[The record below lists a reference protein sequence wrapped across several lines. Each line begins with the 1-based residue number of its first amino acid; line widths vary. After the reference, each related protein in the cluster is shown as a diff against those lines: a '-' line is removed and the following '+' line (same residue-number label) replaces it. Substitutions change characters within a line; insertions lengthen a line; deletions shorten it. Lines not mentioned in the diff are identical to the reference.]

1 MIAAIARK
9 EFSEIVRDGRFKW
22 TAGIMALLLLT
33 AMAAGYQ
40 KYSAYMDMQGLS
52 QDRSNAQW
60 LNQGDKNPHA
70 GAHYGNYAFKPA
82 GPLAFFDNGVN
93 NYAGTAL
100 FMEAHKQNFAIGRP
114 ATDQS
119 SIGRFGDLSGA
130 MILQLLM
137 PLLIIFLG
145 FTAFSGE
152 RESGT
157 LRQVLSM
164 GVSNRQLLWGK
175 ALGIGGVVVVIV
187 GLCVAAG
194 GLALSLTDL
203 SVANESLGARVTLM
217 ALAYLLYGA
226 VFLFLTL
233 AVSAWAK
240 NARTALMVL
249 IGFWAFAGFIAPKA
263 AVEISKAAH
272 PTPAFG
278 KWMADMRSHQ
288 MRGIDGVPP
297 FLRFQQE
304 SEAIFAEYGAESIAE
319 LPVYVG
325 ALRLQKFEEYDFP
338 VFEQHY
344 GQLRDSYTDQR
355 RLQDRIGFVAPTL
368 PLRSLSMTLAGTDLI
383 RHIEFADA
391 AETYRRDMVT
401 KINGYLGEA
410 AVSMNAGHG
419 GGNVLV
425 ADEAVFA
432 IVPPF
437 RFESRGLG
445 AALEEHTG
453 NFIALL
459 LWLGAALGLA
469 LWAVRRL
476 KVEDD
481 Q

>member
-22 TAGIMALLLLT
+22 TAAIMALLLLT

-40 KYSAYMDMQGLS
+40 KYSAYMDMQRLS
-52 QDRSNAQW
+52 QDRTNSQW

-82 GPLAFFDNGVN
+82 GPLAFFDNGIN

-175 ALGIGGVVVVIV
+175 ALGIGSVILLIV
-187 GLCVAAG
+187 GLCVLAG

-203 SVANESLGARVTLM
+203 SMENESLVSRVALM
-217 ALAYLLYGA
+217 ALSYALYGA
-226 VFLFLTL
+226 IFLFLTL

-249 IGFWAFAGFIAPKA
+249 IGFWAFAGFLAPKA

-278 KWMADMRSHQ
+278 KWMADLRSHQ

-297 FLRFQQE
+297 YVRFEQE
-304 SEAIFAEYGAESIAE
+304 SKAIFAEYGAESIAE

-344 GQLRDSYTDQR
+344 GQLRDSYTSQR
-355 RLQDRIGFVAPTL
+355 RLQDRIGVVAPTL
-368 PLRSLSMTLAGTDLI
+368 PLRSLSMALAGTDLI
-383 RHIEFADA
+383 RHVNFADA
-391 AETYRRDMVT
+391 AEAYRRDMVL
-401 KINGYLGEA
+401 KVNNYLGEA
-410 AVSMNAGHG
+410 AASLNAGG
-419 GGNVLV
+419 GVLI

-432 IVPPF
+432 MVPPF
-437 RFESRGLG
+437 EFESQGLR
-445 AALEEHTG
+445 ATLAEHAG
-453 NFIALL
+453 NFIALM
-459 LWLGAALGLA
+459 LWLAAALGLA

-476 KVEDD
+476 KVEEG
-481 Q
+481 

>member
-1 MIAAIARK
+1 MIASIARK

-33 AMAAGYQ
+33 ALAAGYQ
-40 KYSAYMDMQGLS
+40 KYSAYMDIQRMS
-52 QDRSNAQW
+52 QDQTNAQW

-82 GPLAFFDNGVN
+82 GPLAFFDNGIN

-175 ALGIGGVVVVIV
+175 ALGIGGVVLLIV
-187 GLCVAAG
+187 GLCVLAG
-194 GLALSLTDL
+194 GLALSLTGP
-203 SVANESLGARVTLM
+203 STESESLGARATLM
-217 ALAYLLYGA
+217 ALSYVLYGGI
-226 VFLFLTL
+226 FLFLTL

-249 IGFWAFAGFIAPKA
+249 IGFWAFAGFLAPKA
-263 AVEISKAAH
+263 AVEISKAIH

-288 MRGIDGVPP
+288 MRGFDGVPP
-297 FLRFQQE
+297 FVRFEQE
-304 SEAIFAEYGAESIAE
+304 SREIFAEYGAESIAE

-344 GQLRDSYTDQR
+344 GQLRDSYTNQR
-355 RLQDRIGFVAPTL
+355 RLQDRIGIVAPTL
-368 PLRSLSMTLAGTDLI
+368 PLRSLSMALAGTDLI
-383 RHIEFADA
+383 RHVNFADA
-391 AETYRRDMVT
+391 AEAYRRDMVL
-401 KINGYLGEA
+401 KVNNYLGEA
-410 AVSMNAGHG
+410 AASLNTGYG
-419 GGNVLV
+419 GGNVLI
-425 ADEAVFA
+425 ADEAIFA
-432 IVPPF
+432 MVPPF
-437 RFESRGLG
+437 RFDSRGLQ
-445 AALEEHTG
+445 ATLAEHAG
-453 NFIALL
+453 NFIALM
-459 LWLGAALGLA
+459 LWLAAALGLA
-469 LWAVRRL
+469 LWSVQRL
-476 KVEDD
+476 KVEED
-481 Q
+481 

>member
-40 KYSAYMDMQGLS
+40 KYSAYMDMQRLS
-52 QDRSNAQW
+52 QDRTNAQW

-82 GPLAFFDNGVN
+82 GPLAFFDNGIN

-152 RESGT
+152 RDSGT

-175 ALGIGGVVVVIV
+175 ALGIGGVVVLIV
-187 GLCVAAG
+187 GLCVVAG
-194 GLALSLTDL
+194 GLALSLTGL
-203 SVANESLGARVTLM
+203 SMENESLGARVALM
-217 ALAYLLYGA
+217 ALSYALYGA
-226 VFLFLTL
+226 IFLFLTL

-249 IGFWAFAGFIAPKA
+249 IGFWAFAGFLAPKA

-278 KWMADMRSHQ
+278 KWMADMRAHQ

-297 FLRFQQE
+297 FVRFEQE
-304 SEAIFAEYGAESIAE
+304 SREIFAEYGADTIAE

-344 GQLRDSYTDQR
+344 GRLRDSYTSQR
-355 RLQDRIGFVAPTL
+355 RLQDRIGMVAPTL
-368 PLRSLSMTLAGTDLI
+368 PLRSLSMALAGTDLI
-383 RHIEFADA
+383 RHVDFADA
-391 AETYRRDMVT
+391 AEAYRRDMVT
-401 KINGYLGEA
+401 RVNNYLGESA
-410 AVSMNAGHG
+410 ASLNAGYG
-419 GGNVLV
+419 GGGVLI

-432 IVPPF
+432 MVPPF
-437 RFESRGLG
+437 EFESRGLG
-445 AALEEHTG
+445 ATLAEHAG
-453 NFIALL
+453 NFIALM
-459 LWLGAALGLA
+459 LWLAAALGLA
-469 LWAVRRL
+469 LRAARRL
-476 KVEDD
+476 KVGES
-481 Q
+481 

>member
-22 TAGIMALLLLT
+22 TAAIMALLLLT

-40 KYSAYMDMQGLS
+40 KYSAYMDMQRLS
-52 QDRSNAQW
+52 QDRTNAQW

-82 GPLAFFDNGVN
+82 GPLAFFDNGIN

-175 ALGIGGVVVVIV
+175 ALGIGSVILLIV
-187 GLCVAAG
+187 GLCVLAG

-203 SVANESLGARVTLM
+203 SMENESLVSRVALM
-217 ALAYLLYGA
+217 ALSYALYGA
-226 VFLFLTL
+226 IFLFLTL

-249 IGFWAFAGFIAPKA
+249 IGFWAFAGFLAPKA

-297 FLRFQQE
+297 YVRFEQE
-304 SEAIFAEYGAESIAE
+304 SKEIFAEYGAESIAE

-338 VFEQHY
+338 IFEQHY
-344 GQLRDSYTDQR
+344 GQLRDSYTSQR
-355 RLQDRIGFVAPTL
+355 RLQDQIGVVAPTL
-368 PLRSLSMTLAGTDLI
+368 PLRSLSMALAGTDLI
-383 RHIEFADA
+383 RHVSFADA
-391 AETYRRDMVT
+391 AEAYRRDMVL
-401 KINGYLGEA
+401 KVNNYLGEA
-410 AVSMNAGHG
+410 AASLNTGYG
-419 GGNVLV
+419 GGGVLI

-432 IVPPF
+432 MVPPF
-437 RFESRGLG
+437 EFESQGLQ
-445 AALEEHTG
+445 ATLAEHAG
-453 NFIALL
+453 NFIALM
-459 LWLGAALGLA
+459 LWLAAALGLA

-476 KVEDD
+476 KVEEG
-481 Q
+481 

>member
-1 MIAAIARK
+1 MIVSIARK

-22 TAGIMALLLLT
+22 TAGMMALLLLT
-33 AMAAGYQ
+33 AMAAGCQ
-40 KYSAYMDMQGLS
+40 KHSAYMDMQRLS
-52 QDRSNAQW
+52 QDRTNAQW

-82 GPLAFFDNGVN
+82 GPLAFFDNGIN
-93 NYAGTAL
+93 HYAGTAL
-100 FMEAHKQNFAIGRP
+100 FMEAHKQNFALGRP

-130 MILQLLM
+130 MILQMLM

-145 FTAFSGE
+145 FTAFAGE

-157 LRQVLSM
+157 LRQALSM

-175 ALGIGGVVVVIV
+175 ALGIGAVVALIT

-194 GLALSLTDL
+194 GLALSLTGL
-203 SVANESLGARVTLM
+203 SMENESLGARVALM
-217 ALAYLLYGA
+217 ALSYSLYAGI
-226 VFLFLTL
+226 FLFLTL

-240 NARTALMVL
+240 NVRTALMVL
-249 IGFWAFAGFIAPKA
+249 VGFWAFAAFLAPKA

-278 KWMADMRSHQ
+278 QWMADMRTHQ

-297 FLRFQQE
+297 FARFQQE
-304 SEAIFAEYGAESIAE
+304 SEALFAEYGAESVAE

-338 VFEQHY
+338 VFEQHF
-344 GQLRDSYTDQR
+344 GRLRDAYTRQR
-355 RLQDRIGFVAPTL
+355 RLQDRLGIVAPTL

-383 RHIEFADA
+383 RHIQFADA
-391 AETYRRDMVT
+391 AEAYRREMVAT
-401 KINGYLGEA
+401 VNNYLGEA
-410 AVSMNAGHG
+410 AASLNSGYG
-419 GGNVLV
+419 GGNVLI

-432 IVPPF
+432 MVPPF
-437 RFESRGLG
+437 EFAPQGLG
-445 AALEEHTG
+445 KALSEPAG
-453 NFIALL
+453 NFVALA
-459 LWLGAALGLA
+459 LWLAAALGLA
-469 LWAVRRL
+469 IGAARRL
-476 KVEDD
+476 KVDGD
-481 Q
+481 

>member
-1 MIAAIARK
+1 MIASIARK

-33 AMAAGYQ
+33 ALAAGYQ
-40 KYSAYMDMQGLS
+40 KYSAHMDTQRLS
-52 QDRSNAQW
+52 QDQTNAQW
-60 LNQGDKNPHA
+60 LNQGDKNPHS
-70 GAHYGNYAFKPA
+70 GAHYGNYDS
-82 GPLAFFDNGVN
+82 GINS
-93 NYAGTAL
+93 YAGTAL
-100 FMEAHKQNFAIGRP
+100 FMEAHKQNFAVGRP

-157 LRQVLSM
+157 LRQVMSM

-175 ALGIGGVVVVIV
+175 ALGIGFAVFLVV
-187 GLCVAAG
+187 GLCALAG
-194 GLALSLTDL
+194 GVALSLADL
-203 SVANESLGARVTLM
+203 SADNESPGARV
-217 ALAYLLYGA
+217 ALISASYLLYGA
-226 VFLFLTL
+226 IFLFLTL

-240 NARTALMVL
+240 TTRTALMILV
-249 IGFWAFAGFIAPKA
+249 GFWAFAGFLAPKA
-263 AVEISKAAH
+263 AVEISKSVH

-288 MRGIDGVPP
+288 MRGFNGIPP
-297 FLRFQQE
+297 FVRFEQE
-304 SEAIFAEYGAESIAE
+304 AAEIFAQYGASSVAE

-338 VFEQHY
+338 VFEEHY
-344 GQLRDSYTDQR
+344 GRLRDSYMNQR
-355 RLQDRIGFVAPTL
+355 RLQDRVGIVAPTL
-368 PLRSLSMTLAGTDLI
+368 PLRSLSMALAGTDLI
-383 RHIEFADA
+383 RHIHFADA
-391 AETYRRDMVT
+391 AEAYRREMVL
-401 KINGYLGEA
+401 KVNDYLGTA
-410 AVSMNAGHG
+410 AASFNTAAG
-419 GGNVLV
+419 GGVFV

-432 IVPPF
+432 MVPPF
-437 RFESRGLG
+437 EFESQGLG
-445 AALEEHTG
+445 ATLSEHAG

-459 LWLGAALGLA
+459 LWLGFSVALA

-476 KVEDD
+476 SVEEDG
-481 Q
+481 

>member
-9 EFSEIVRDGRFKW
+9 EFSEIARDGRFKW

-33 AMAAGYQ
+33 ALAAGFQ
-40 KYSAYMDMQGLS
+40 KYSAYMEVQRLA
-52 QDRSNAQW
+52 QDQTNAQW

-82 GPLAFFDNGVN
+82 GPLAFFDNGIN

-119 SIGRFGDLSGA
+119 SISRFGDLSGA

-145 FTAFSGE
+145 FTAFSAE

-157 LRQVLSM
+157 LRQVMSM
-164 GVSNRQLLWGK
+164 GVSSRQLLWGK
-175 ALGIGGVVVVIV
+175 ALGIGGVVLLTV
-187 GLCVAAG
+187 GVCALVG
-194 GLALSLTDL
+194 GLALSLADL
-203 SVANESLGARVTLM
+203 SLDSEALVTRVALLALSYTLY
-217 ALAYLLYGA
+217 AAI
-226 VFLFLTL
+226 FLFLTL
-233 AVSAWAK
+233 AVSARAK
-240 NARTALMVL
+240 NARTALMILV
-249 IGFWAFAGFIAPKA
+249 GFWVFAGFLAPKA

-272 PTPAFG
+272 PTPAYG

-288 MRGIDGVPP
+288 ARGIDGVPP

-304 SEAIFAEYGAESIAE
+304 SEAIFAEYGAESVAE

-338 VFEQHY
+338 VFELHY
-344 GQLRDSYTDQR
+344 GRLRDAYTEQR

-368 PLRSLSMTLAGTDLI
+368 PLRSLSMALSGTDLI

-391 AETYRRDMVT
+391 AEAHRREMVL
-401 KINGYLGEA
+401 KVNNYLADA
-410 AVSMNAGHG
+410 AASFNSGA
-419 GGNVLV
+419 GGNVLI

-437 RFESRGLG
+437 RFVSRGLRETL
-445 AALEEHTG
+445 AEHAG
-453 NFIALL
+453 NFLALA
-459 LWLGAALGLA
+459 LWLAAALGLA
-469 LWAVRRL
+469 LWAVSRIR
-476 KVEDD
+476 VEDKG
-481 Q
+481 